1 MVRPCSRSS
10 WGSCIDDVTDST
22 TKYETGDHLTPLIV
36 GQVGCDPVPVLGTDD
51 RLHLPYELSVFNA
64 GPRDATLQRITVHAD
79 TPDGPVLGE
88 LAAEQIVAN
97 SILIAAYS
105 AFPEPVGSVP
115 SGRTVVVILDV
126 SVEDHDDVPSSLV
139 HVIEVAYGDT
149 REGQAE
155 FASSFPTSA
164 TQVGGHVEV
173 DPHPPVRIRPP
184 LTGPHWL
191 AANAVGPLNPHRGAI
206 ISVGGRMNPAE
217 RYAIDWVRIDPDR
230 RPAID
235 PKTGLMPSFDGD
247 VSDNRAYFTYDQPV
261 IAVADG
267 EIVEVVSDLDDAV
280 PQVITAGQSFDA
292 LGGNRIV
299 HRLAAGPDGTGTYA
313 FYAHLKPG
321 SPTVKVGER
330 VTAGQEI
337 ARTGNS
343 GNTTEAHLHFHVM
356 DSPAPLDGNN
366 LPFVLDELHLEGEFG
381 EGGLTGHPVDRTDSL
396 PLVNSV
402 VTFRS
407 LDA

>member
-1 MVRPCSRSS
+1 MSETS
-10 WGSCIDDVTDST
+10 
-22 TKYETGDHLTPLIV
+22 KYETGDHLTPLVI
-36 GQVGCDPVPVLGTDD
+36 GYVGCPPVPVLGTDD

-79 TPDGPVLGE
+79 TPDGAVLGE
-88 LAAEQIVAN
+88 LSAEQIVAN
-97 SILIAAYS
+97 ALLLAAYS
-105 AFPEPVGSVP
+105 AFPEPASSVP

-126 SVEDHDDVPSSLV
+126 SVDDADDVPSSLI
-139 HVIEVAYGDT
+139 HVVEVAYGDT
-149 REGQAE
+149 KDGQAE
-155 FASSFPTSA
+155 FAASFPTSGM
-164 TQVGGHVEV
+164 QIGGHAEI
-173 DPHPPVRIRPP
+173 DPSRPVRIRPP
-184 LTGPHWL
+184 LVGAHWL

-206 ISVGGRMNPAE
+206 IPVGGRMNPAE

-230 RPAID
+230 TPAID
-235 PKTGLMPSFDGD
+235 PKTGLMPSFEGD
-247 VSDNRAYFTYDQPV
+247 VTDNHAYFTYDQPV

-299 HRLAAGPDGTGTYA
+299 HRIAEGPDSTGPDSTGPDSTATYA

-321 SPTVKVGER
+321 SPTVKAGDR

-366 LPFVLDELHLEGEFG
+366 LPFVIDELHLEGEFG
-381 EGGLTGHPVDRTDSL
+381 EGGLTGHPVDRTDAL
-396 PLVNSV
+396 PIVNSV
-402 VTFRS
+402 VTFRG
-407 LDA
+407 